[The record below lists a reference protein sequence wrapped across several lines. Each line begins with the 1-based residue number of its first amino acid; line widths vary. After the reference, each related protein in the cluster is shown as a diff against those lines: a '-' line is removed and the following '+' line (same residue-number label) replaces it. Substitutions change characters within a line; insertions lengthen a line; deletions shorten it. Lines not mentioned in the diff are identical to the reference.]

1 MKSFDRLPAAF
12 QCDAVRPYYDKLCK
26 KTASLVVKRIFDIVV
41 ALVMLAFL
49 ILPILVIAV
58 LVKATS
64 PGHVFFRQERVTT
77 YGRRFRIF
85 KFRTMVENAEAL
97 GTQVTTDGD
106 SRVTKI
112 GRVLRKYRLDELPPQ
127 TMTWEAAW
135 FGAAIGFPCVGV
147 LNLNNIRDMDND
159 RLHGKHTFASLL
171 GPIGGRVYHTCLL
184 TGCLTIFALYG
195 HWWTLCVL
203 PIWAWH
209 LWYVWTHSEK
219 LDLQMPV
226 LMFSTLIVSILAL
239 I

>member
-77 YGRRFRIF
+77 YGR
-85 KFRTMVENAEAL
+85 TMVENAEAL

-112 GRVLRKYRLDELPPQ
+112 GRVLRKYRLDELPQ
-127 TMTWEAAW
+127 IFNVLGGSMS
-135 FGAAIGFPCVGV
+135 FVGTRPEV
-147 LNLNNIRDMDND
+147 PRYVEQYQPEYYATLLLPAGITS
-159 RLHGKHTFASLL
+159 LASIMYKDEEKLL
-171 GPIGGRVYHTCLL
+171 SSAEDADRVYMET
-184 TGCLTIFALYG
+184 
-195 HWWTLCVL
+195 VL
-203 PIWAWH
+203 PEKMKYN
-209 LWYVWTHSEK
+209 LKYVKHFGFFS
-219 LDLQMPV
+219 DIR
-226 LMFSTLIVSILAL
+226 LMFKTVKEVVS
-239 I
+239 